1 MNTKA
6 LAEQTNNIPEQWTGR
21 DKKIRAEPDEI
32 EIKTKYPES
41 LKWSVS
47 FFEKIKKVVKSLSK
61 LSKIKRRPQYAHW
74 CYNDMSAN
82 IANYFLIEF
91 KTCLLK

>member
-6 LAEQTNNIPEQWTGR
+6 LAEQTNNTPEQWTRR

-47 FFEKIKKVVKSLSK
+47 FF
-61 LSKIKRRPQYAHW
+61 
-74 CYNDMSAN
+74 
-82 IANYFLIEF
+82 
-91 KTCLLK
+91 

>member
-6 LAEQTNNIPEQWTGR
+6 LAEQTNNTPEQWTRR
-21 DKKIRAEPDEI
+21 DKKIRAETDEI

-61 LSKIKRRPQYAHW
+61 LSKIKRRPQFTKLEVQEEILQQK
-74 CYNDMSAN
+74 S
-82 IANYFLIEF
+82 IISRG
-91 KTCLLK
+91 